1 LGIPDIEMT
10 KGETVPN
17 THRFVEKIRIALLCR
32 MFLQGLMVLLV
43 SACQALPVS
52 HQPAAQRA
60 EIKGSP
66 TSTPGIMVLDTRNPL
81 SLEAIVPTLAE
92 KRVVFVGETHD
103 RYDHHL
109 NQLAV
114 IKALYARNP
123 KLAIGL
129 EFFQSSFQPVLDDY
143 IAGKINEQTFLQ
155 KTEYYDRWQYD
166 YRLYRPII
174 HFAHEN
180 KIPLVALNLP
190 GEITKKVGATGLKSL
205 SEKEKRFIPESINR
219 KVPGYRERIESV
231 FSGHPGMKK
240 RNMDY
245 FIDAQLLWDEGM
257 AEQAAKYLKKKPN
270 KKMVILA
277 GAGHVMFGTGIP
289 VRLQRRINATF
300 ATVLTS
306 GGFDVGSEAADYI
319 LFSKEKML
327 PKSGLIGVLL
337 EPAKKGMRIGSFSTN
352 SGAEKAGLAKGDRI
366 VSVGARPVRRIS
378 DIRLALWNKKPGDKV
393 KVTVIREASDK
404 EAVNQAFEVTLK

>member
-1 LGIPDIEMT
+1 ML
-10 KGETVPN
+10 N
-17 THRFVEKIRIALLCR
+17 THCFVEKIRTALLCR
-32 MFLQGLMVLLV
+32 MFLQGLIILSLT
-43 SACQALPVS
+43 ACQVLPVN
-52 HQPAAQRA
+52 QQQMAQRA
-60 EIKGSP
+60 EAKTDS
-66 TSTPGIMVLDTRNPL
+66 TSTPGIMVLDTQAPL
-81 SLEAIVPTLAE
+81 SLEAIVPALAE
-92 KRVVFVGETHD
+92 KRVVFIGETHD

-109 NQLAV
+109 NQLAI

-143 IAGKINEQTFLQ
+143 IVGKINEQTFLQ

-174 HFAHEN
+174 YFAHEN

-205 SEKEKRFIPESINR
+205 SKEEMRLIPKSINR

-240 RNMDY
+240 RNIDY

-257 AEQAAKYLKKKPN
+257 AEHAAKYLKKNPD

-289 VRLQRRINATF
+289 VRLQRRINATL
-300 ATVLTS
+300 ATVLTG
-306 GGFDVGSEAADYI
+306 GGFDVDPEAADYI
-319 LFSKEKML
+319 LFSKEKTL

-337 EPAKKGMRIGSFSTN
+337 EPTKEGMKIGSFSTN

-366 VSVGARPVRRIS
+366 VSVDARSVRKIS
-378 DIRLALWNKKPGDKV
+378 DIRLALWNKRPGDNV
-393 KVTVIREASDK
+393 RVTVIREASNK
-404 EAVNQAFEVTLK
+404 EAVKQVFKVMLK